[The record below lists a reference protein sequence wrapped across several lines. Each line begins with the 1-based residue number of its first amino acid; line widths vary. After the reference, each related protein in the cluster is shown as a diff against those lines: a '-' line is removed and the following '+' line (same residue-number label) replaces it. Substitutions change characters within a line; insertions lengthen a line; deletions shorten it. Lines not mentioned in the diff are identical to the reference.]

1 MISMT
6 ILCIYI
12 GNMIQQ
18 HHQKTNQWV
27 LNSKPPN
34 LVLFYSLKYA
44 YYDVTQAYTI
54 LRLTVTCKDFL
65 LTEKSEGRRKKTQV
79 QLLTLLAKMSSFTRG
94 FMDLLRLQTEK
105 ICQSKEIKDFGQKPA
120 ARTRF
125 LGIYFK
131 LIRLKNMN

>member
-1 MISMT
+1 
-6 ILCIYI
+6 
-12 GNMIQQ
+12 MIQQ
-18 HHQKTNQWV
+18 HHQKTKQRG

-34 LVLFYSLKYA
+34 LVIFYSLKYA

-94 FMDLLRLQTEK
+94 FMDLLRL
-105 ICQSKEIKDFGQKPA
+105 
-120 ARTRF
+120 
-125 LGIYFK
+125 
-131 LIRLKNMN
+131 